1 MGTWVRDGTTVNLE
15 DDTNTV
21 AIGAD
26 ATAPGVKLEVLGGPA
41 RLVLEDKGGEV
52 HNVRAYGAA
61 GDGTTD
67 DTVAV
72 NNAIDAA
79 EAAPRGGIVYFPPG
93 TYKITSV
100 LGHPGELLTVRQ
112 PVQLLGAGPL
122 LSVITTNDATRHM
135 FHCTFAI
142 PDINDKVVP
151 FVIRDLKLEA
161 SVTRT
166 AGSAI
171 EQDVTGNLFQHGIR
185 IENCH
190 FKGQYVGIHL
200 TGASG
205 SVIEN
210 CTFWQGIASEADI
223 WIDEQTGSDSS
234 AHLITGCLFGDTT
247 KTASKAVKITGKSGG
262 DRIVGNLFAY
272 YENQIYFEMDGGGG
286 PGAAQGTSQ
295 LIHGNVM
302 EAARTAAIRMTGADR
317 QRQTV
322 ISGNA
327 IRQGVAAPGGAPQRC
342 LLADPVGPEGFAHFV
357 MVVGN
362 KFAGD
367 LGGSKG
373 IELSPTGG
381 AATPRWFISDN
392 QFEGFT
398 TALEV
403 NGSVT
408 ELMLGCNAYIGNAT
422 NLINNSTGNWGATFL
437 DRVGIGAENTAVPTK
452 ELHLKS
458 SVAGRPRIYLEGL
471 AGVSSPGVE
480 FAFDA
485 TNARRAAVVGTAA
498 GASGTQ
504 LELFTKPDGAGI
516 AQRLVVDQDG
526 NALWRTPNFQ
536 EMISVAV
543 DPGGPSTGRARL
555 FLRDD
560 GSGKTQFCVR
570 FSTGAVQVLAT
581 QP

>member
-1 MGTWVRDGTTVNLE
+1 LGTWVRDGTTVNLE
-15 DDTNTV
+15 DDTDTV
-21 AIGAD
+21 SIGAG
-26 ATAPGVKLEVLGGPA
+26 ATPPGVKLDVVGGPA

-52 HNVRAYGAA
+52 HDVRAYGAV
-61 GDGTTD
+61 GDGIAD

-72 NNAIDAA
+72 NSAIAAA

-93 TYKITSV
+93 RYRITNA
-100 LGHPGELLTVRQ
+100 LGLPGELLTVRQ
-112 PVQLLGAGPL
+112 PLQLLGAGPL
-122 LSVITTNDATRHM
+122 LSIITTDDATRHI

-151 FVIRDLKLEA
+151 FIFRDLKIEA

-190 FKGQYVGIHL
+190 FKGQHVGIHL

-210 CTFWQGIASEADI
+210 CTFWQGIASEADV

-247 KTASKAVKITGKSGG
+247 GTASKAVKITGKSGG

-295 LIHGNVM
+295 LIHGNIM

-327 IRQGVAAPGGAPQRC
+327 IRQGAAAPGGALQRC
-342 LLADPVGPEGFAHFV
+342 LLADPVGPEGFAHFG

-398 TALEV
+398 TALEF

-408 ELMLGCNAYIGNAT
+408 ELMLGCNAFLGNAA
-422 NLINNSTGNWGATFL
+422 NMVDSSTAGRGATFL

-458 SVAGRPRIYLEGL
+458 ALAGRPRVYLEGM

-485 TNARRAAVVGTAA
+485 ANTRRAAMVGTAA
-498 GASGTQ
+498 GTSGTQ

-516 AQRLVVDQDG
+516 AQRLVLDKDG
-526 NALWRTPNFQ
+526 NALWRTPNYQ
-536 EMISVAV
+536 EMISVSV
-543 DPGGPSTGRARL
+543 DPGGPAAGRARL
-555 FLRDD
+555 FLRDN

-570 FSTGAVQVLAT
+570 FASGSVQVLAT
-581 QP
+581 EP